1 MGIPKAAVLPLPVWA
16 CPITSLPSSA
26 GGMAPVWIGVVCS
39 KPRSAT
45 VRSIAG
51 LRPRLSK
58 LWGE

>member
-1 MGIPKAAVLPLPVWA
+1 
-16 CPITSLPSSA
+16 
-26 GGMAPVWIGVVCS
+26 MAPVWIGVVCS
-39 KPRSAT
+39 NPNSAT